1 MNDELNSFGYASSAP
16 DLIQDIKP
24 PLKDEEEL
32 STLLQVLALIESQKA
47 LYSSTSALSL
57 DAEVL
62 SVFSVEQQLAINLKV
77 VMNMDTLSMKIK
89 AAINKVKEHQ
99 DGREF

>member
-47 LYSSTSALSL
+47 LYSSISALSL
-57 DAEVL
+57 DSEVL

-89 AAINKVKEHQ
+89 AAIHKVKEHQ